1 MRIDDHPLEIEA
13 MRLFRAGR
21 GAEARKL
28 QEQFLEEVLGSGE
41 TPCPCPGGCKY
52 RGDCV
57 KCVTLPRGHGDHVP
71 SCMREMLNRRI
82 RAVSGITEHSFRPCP
97 EE

>member
-1 MRIDDHPLEIEA
+1 MIDDHPLEIEA
-13 MRLFRAGR
+13 MRLFREGR

-41 TPCPCPGGCKY
+41 DICPCPGSCKY

-57 KCVTLPRGHGDHVP
+57 KCVTLHRGHADHVP
-71 SCMREMLNRRI
+71 YCMRRMINRKI
-82 RAVSGITEHSFRPCP
+82 GAVSAITEHSFCDHP